1 MLLLA
6 VRGFE
11 LVVFKL
17 KKTIK
22 QKVTK
27 FNIVWIKK
35 VHSINLSKQVQR
47 LRKTLNK

>member
-35 VHSINLSKQVQR
+35 VHSINLSKQMR

>member
-11 LVVFKL
+11 LVVFTL

-27 FNIVWIKK
+27 FNTVLIKK
-35 VHSINLSKQVQR
+35 VNSINLSKQTR

>member
-27 FNIVWIKK
+27 FNTVLIKK
-35 VHSINLSKQVQR
+35 VNSINLSKQMR

>member
-27 FNIVWIKK
+27 FNTVLIKK
-35 VHSINLSKQVQR
+35 VNFINLSKQTR

>member
-17 KKTIK
+17 KKSIK

-27 FNIVWIKK
+27 FNIVLIKK
-35 VHSINLSKQVQR
+35 VNSTNLSKQTR

>member
-27 FNIVWIKK
+27 FNTVLIKK
-35 VHSINLSKQVQR
+35 VNSINLSKQTR

>member
-17 KKTIK
+17 KKQSNK
-22 QKVTK
+22 KVTK
-27 FNIVWIKK
+27 FNIILIKK
-35 VHSINLSKQVQR
+35 VNSINLSKQTR